1 MTGVDQ
7 RRLSRRAL
15 FGVIG
20 STIIAG
26 ACGGPSGRR
35 TQSGRQPTFA
45 ARHLSTSPTTP
56 EVWPHQPVPTTTPVV
71 WSRPAFRVS
80 EVLPDAPA
88 NAVALTID
96 DGPNPYYTPQVL
108 AVLRQNSVKATFS
121 VVGIHAQQ
129 YPALVR
135 QVLAEGHSVCNHSM
149 THPEPFAT
157 LSPAQITDEIAS
169 CTTAIHQATT
179 TVPKLFRSP
188 GGDWSPAVFETTA
201 QRGLTPIDWDVDP
214 RDWARPGTAL
224 IAARLLKAKP
234 GEILLCHDG
243 GGNRSE
249 TVRALQEV
257 LPILRGR
264 GLDFIPL

>member
-1 MTGVDQ
+1 VAQ
-7 RRLSRRAL
+7 VEKRRLSRRAF

-20 STIIAG
+20 STIAAG
-26 ACGGPSGRR
+26 ACAGPSGRR
-35 TQSGRQPTFA
+35 ILSRYQPTFA
-45 ARHLSTSPTTP
+45 ARRVSTSPTTR
-56 EVWPHQPVPTTTPVV
+56 ELWTHQPVPNTTPVV

-80 EVLPDAPA
+80 DVLADAPA

-108 AVLRQNSVKATFS
+108 AILRQNSVKATFS
-121 VVGIHAQQ
+121 VVGIHARQ

-135 QVLAEGHSVCNHSM
+135 QALAEGHSVCNHSM
-149 THPEPFAT
+149 THPQPFAT
-157 LSPAQITDEIAS
+157 LTPAQITDEIAG
-169 CTTAIHQATT
+169 CTAAIQRATATI
-179 TVPKLFRSP
+179 PKLFRSP
-188 GGDWSPAVFETTA
+188 GGDWSPAVFEATA
-201 QRGLTPIDWDVDP
+201 KLGLTPIDWDVDP

-224 IAARLLKAKP
+224 IAARLLNAKP

-243 GGNRSE
+243 GGDRSE

-257 LPILRGR
+257 LPILRRR